1 MEHFTYD
8 PRIHAGM
15 VEKDGLLVPLR
26 DIQTVKLP
34 EVLGGIHVP
43 VSHIERFSNGY
54 DIIHLHHDSPN
65 AVIDTGEQLRWVQIP
80 TEEEE

>member
-1 MEHFTYD
+1 
-8 PRIHAGM
+8 M

-54 DIIHLHHDSPN
+54 NIIHLHHDSPN

-80 TEEEE
+80 TEEE